1 VFCLIIVLRDH
12 LYLKM
17 SHVI

>member
-1 VFCLIIVLRDH
+1 M
-12 LYLKM
+12 KM